1 MILPLNSN
9 CVVASSQMVASKV
22 ETRSE
27 KKGIGLELTSSWR
40 IIALIKTKVKL
51 EPYFTPFLF
60 CSHS

>member
-9 CVVASSQMVASKV
+9 CDVASSQMVASKV

-27 KKGIGLELTSSWR
+27 KKGVGLELTSSWR

-60 CSHS
+60 S